1 MPGTVRTS
9 IPLPYRAAVRRNSS
23 PSRLRSVAST
33 PTTPLRVARQAGFTA
48 GSMPTMGRSAYFSR
62 RKSMAAAVAVLQ
74 ATTTILQPI
83 PTSRETA
90 ASASARTSS
99 RGREP

>member
-1 MPGTVRTS
+1 M
-9 IPLPYRAAVRRNSS
+9 PLPYRAAVRRNSS

-48 GSMPTMGRSAYFSR
+48 GSMPTMGIPAYFSR
-62 RKSMAAAVAVLQ
+62 RKPMAAAVAVLQ
-74 ATTTILQPI
+74 ATTTILQSSS
-83 PTSRETA
+83 TSRATA
-90 ASASARTSS
+90 ASASACTSS